1 MLIDFCSLYI
11 NREQIPLN
19 PKSNKFTKYQ
29 VSHLPDLNNSKESNK
44 KKQLSNKSKLK
55 ITFKRQTAVANN
67 YLNSTL
73 RRRSNNLSK
82 LHEFENNL
90 LVKKN
95 EQNAIAMR
103 REKNINNNRDK
114 QVRKMAESG
123 FDKIFESLEKF

>member
-11 NREQIPLN
+11 NREQISLN

-55 ITFKRQTAVANN
+55 ITFNRQTAVANN

-103 REKNINNNRDK
+103 REKNISNNRDK
-114 QVRKMAESG
+114 QVRKMVGLHYS
-123 FDKIFESLEKF
+123 

>member
-11 NREQIPLN
+11 NREQISLN

-29 VSHLPDLNNSKESNK
+29 GSHLPDLNNSKESNK
-44 KKQLSNKSKLK
+44 KKQQSNKSKLK
-55 ITFKRQTAVANN
+55 ITFNRQNTIANN

-103 REKNINNNRDK
+103 REKNISNNREK
-114 QVRKMAESG
+114 QVRKMVGLYS
-123 FDKIFESLEKF
+123 S